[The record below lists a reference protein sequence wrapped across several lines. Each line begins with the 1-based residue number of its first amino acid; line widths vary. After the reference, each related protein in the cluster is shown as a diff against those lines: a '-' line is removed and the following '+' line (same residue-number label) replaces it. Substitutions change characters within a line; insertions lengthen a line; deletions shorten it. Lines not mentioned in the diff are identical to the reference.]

1 MPVTRIRFLSGHLMN
16 VLVGALNRTD
26 TSVLPSLNHSLKLH
40 SRLVAKLHFFKN
52 SERNAN

>member
-16 VLVGALNRTD
+16 VLAGALNRTD